1 MMQAACLWLALEGAF
16 LSQTTAPNL
25 TFRSEVRRVIIDTF
39 VTREGRPLAGLEAG
53 AFEVLDNGRVQENV
67 TLLPSAGYP
76 LSAVLVLDTSS
87 SVRGDKLE
95 RLEEAASEFIDNL
108 SEDDEVSVMTF
119 GTRYRMSQEFTLDHD
134 RARTA
139 VARMNALGGT
149 ALLDALFAATLSA
162 ERGQGRPLVV
172 LFSDGDDNASWLST
186 EELAATAR
194 RSEAVIFS
202 VRATSGAG
210 IRFGMTDHRAAVFIE
225 NAGDE
230 AGGRVLEA
238 VAAATGGQVLSLGP
252 AANVSEAFRDVLE
265 AMRTRYLLVYEPLD
279 PTPGWHHL
287 EVRLKRGIRA
297 GVRAREG
304 YFLR

>member
-1 MMQAACLWLALEGAF
+1 MMHAAGLWLVLVGAF
-16 LSQTTAPNL
+16 LAQTTTPNL
-25 TFRSEVRRVIIDTF
+25 TFRSEVRRVMVDAF
-39 VTREGRPLAGLEAG
+39 VSRESRPLAGLGEDD
-53 AFEVLDNGRVQENV
+53 FEVLDNGRLQENV
-67 TLLPSAGYP
+67 TLLSAGYP
-76 LSAVLVLDTSS
+76 LSVVLVLDNSS

-95 RLEEAASEFIDNL
+95 RLQHAASDFIDNL
-108 SEDDEVSVMTF
+108 SEEDEVSVMTF

-139 VARMNALGGT
+139 VSRMNALGGT
-149 ALLDALFAATLSA
+149 ALLDALFAATLAA

-210 IRFGMTDHRAAVFIE
+210 IRFGMTDQRAAVFVE
-225 NAGDE
+225 NARDE
-230 AGGRVLEA
+230 AGGRVLDA
-238 VAAATGGQVLSLGP
+238 VATATGGQVLSLGP
-252 AANVSEAFRDVLE
+252 TANLAGAFRDILE

-279 PTPGWHHL
+279 PSPGWHHL

-297 GVRAREG
+297 DVRAREG

>member
-1 MMQAACLWLALEGAF
+1 MMHAAGLWLVLVGAF
-16 LSQTTAPNL
+16 LAQTTTPNL
-25 TFRSEVRRVIIDTF
+25 TFRSEVRRVMVDAF
-39 VTREGRPLAGLEAG
+39 VSRESRPLAGLGEDD
-53 AFEVLDNGRVQENV
+53 FEVLDNGRLQENV
-67 TLLPSAGYP
+67 TLLSAGYP
-76 LSAVLVLDTSS
+76 LSVVLVLDNSS

-95 RLEEAASEFIDNL
+95 RLQHAASDFIDNL
-108 SEDDEVSVMTF
+108 SEEDEVSVMTF

-139 VARMNALGGT
+139 VSRMNALGGT
-149 ALLDALFAATLSA
+149 ALLDALFAATLAA

-210 IRFGMTDHRAAVFIE
+210 IRFGMTDQRAAVFVE
-225 NAGDE
+225 NARDE
-230 AGGRVLEA
+230 AGGRVLDA
-238 VAAATGGQVLSLGP
+238 VATATGGQVLSLGP
-252 AANVSEAFRDVLE
+252 TANLAGAFRDILE

-297 GVRAREG
+297 DVRAREG

>member
-1 MMQAACLWLALEGAF
+1 MMHAACAWLVLGGAF
-16 LSQTTAPNL
+16 LAQTTAPNL
-25 TFRSEVRRVIIDTF
+25 TFRSEVRRVLVDTF
-39 VTREGRPLAGLEAG
+39 VTREGRPLAGLEAD
-53 AFEVLDNGRVQENV
+53 AFEVLDNGRLQENV
-67 TLLPSAGYP
+67 TLLSAGYP
-76 LSAVLVLDTSS
+76 LSAVLLLDTSS

-95 RLEEAASEFIDNL
+95 RLEHAASDFIDNL

-134 RARTA
+134 RARAA
-139 VARMNALGGT
+139 VSRMTALGGT

-162 ERGQGRPLVV
+162 EKGQGRPLIV

-186 EELAATAR
+186 EELAVTAR

-210 IRFGMTDHRAAVFIE
+210 IRFGQTEHRPAVFIE
-225 NAGDE
+225 NPRDE

-252 AANVSEAFRDVLE
+252 TANVSEAFRDILD

-279 PTPGWHHL
+279 PSPGWHHL

-297 GVRAREG
+297 DVRAREG